1 MNCIWIIAV
10 ACDKACDV
18 MLKSGLPTE
27 IYYSKN
33 VLEKWKTGTFS
44 SATSLVSGLI
54 LRKRHS
60 LKFPYLE
67 EGAEPMFLMHFRPH
81 LK

>member
-33 VLEKWKTGTFS
+33 VLEK
-44 SATSLVSGLI
+44 
-54 LRKRHS
+54 
-60 LKFPYLE
+60 
-67 EGAEPMFLMHFRPH
+67 
-81 LK
+81 